1 MPNLVLLPAL
11 LISLICGAFLLIRG
25 IWRLVYGTQKN
36 LAVDLV
42 CFFMAFFAAS
52 FLAIDAIQ
60 VARTHLS
67 RNAELLANLGCF
79 SLFAVVVFFA
89 YRTVHSHGEAAVVRK
104 NVFSWVS
111 LFIAVTISSWS
122 YYRIQARSHEY
133 CFFGEDAPLPGEVER
148 DDRSF
153 GITDKGN
160 YIPLYRL
167 DADLDAFVTYSETAD
182 GKYLS
187 FVHEGIQRNGPDQ
200 NANCHGW
207 VFTDGRFLLK
217 GNDVDVIL
225 ADNQYVEVSVPEP
238 GDVVIYRDRENRILH
253 TALVQGILRDGTVI
267 SESKWGVDK
276 RFLHLPEDQP
286 YSSIYKY
293 YRTTRSHHLIEIQ
306 DASEGGH
313 LIGG

>member
-1 MPNLVLLPAL
+1 M
-11 LISLICGAFLLIRG
+11 CGSFLLIRG
-25 IWRLVYGTQKN
+25 IWRLVYETKKS

-42 CFFMAFFAAS
+42 CFFMVFVAAS

-60 VARTHLS
+60 VARTFLS

-89 YRTVHSHGEAAVVRK
+89 FQTVENQGETVAVRK
-104 NVFSWVS
+104 NPYSWLS
-111 LFIAVTISSWS
+111 LFIAITISGWS

-133 CFFGEDAPLPGEVER
+133 CFFGDAAPIPGEVER
-148 DDRSF
+148 DDRAF

-167 DADLDAFVTYSETAD
+167 DADLTTFVNYSETAD
-182 GKYLS
+182 GKYMS
-187 FVHEGIQRNGPDQ
+187 FVHEGIERNGPDQ

-207 VFTDGRFLLK
+207 VFTSGRYLLK

-225 ADNQYVEVSVPEP
+225 ADNQYVEVSSPEP
-238 GDVVIYRDRENRILH
+238 GDVVIYRDKENRILH

-276 RFLHLPEDQP
+276 RYLHLPEDQP

-293 YRTTRSHHLIEIQ
+293 YRTNRSHHLIEIQ
-306 DASEGGH
+306 DSSEGGL